1 MKVIIDTNVVVSA
14 ALKDRTPEEVILFVV
29 GQEDFEWIVSS
40 AIVEEY
46 NEVLGREKFRLP
58 VEVLRKWCEMFEQ
71 LTTMLD
77 VEIEVDFPRDR
88 KDAKFLECALAA
100 DADFLITGDKDFT
113 EAQKIV
119 RTVILSVSQFKHLV
133 MEAWS

>member
-29 GQEDFEWIVSS
+29 GQEDFEWIISS

-46 NEVLGREKFRLP
+46 NEVLGREKFGLP
-58 VEVLRKWCEMFEQ
+58 LEVLRKWREMFEQ
-71 LTTMLD
+71 MTTLLE

>member
-1 MKVIIDTNVVVSA
+1 MRVIIDTNVVISA

-29 GQEDFEWIVSS
+29 GQEDFEWIISS

-46 NEVLGREKFRLP
+46 NKVLGREKFRLP

-77 VEIEVDFPRDR
+77 VEIEVDFPRET
-88 KDAKFLECALAA
+88 AK
-100 DADFLITGDKDFT
+100 T
-113 EAQKIV
+113 
-119 RTVILSVSQFKHLV
+119 
-133 MEAWS
+133 

>member
-1 MKVIIDTNVVVSA
+1 MKVIIDTNIVVSA

-29 GQEDFEWIVSS
+29 GQEDFEWIISS

-46 NEVLGREKFRLP
+46 NKVLGREKFRLP
-58 VEVLRKWCEMFEQ
+58 VEVLRKWGEMFEQ

>member
-14 ALKDRTPEEVILFVV
+14 TLKDRTPEEVILFVV